1 MHRRDTP
8 GREIL
13 RQVAFECRI
22 PQGGAC
28 LQPLASYD
36 STLVSMVI
44 RSAQG
49 SGDAEPFASRFCND
63 SDGGS
68 RADLVPFPVLDA
80 STAGAN
86 GTGAASAGVA
96 AFSSGGAI
104 SRGSTGKNCACCSAH
119 FAASPFK
126 GLFVLYS

>member
-1 MHRRDTP
+1 MHRETHRV
-8 GREIL
+8 GKFY
-13 RQVAFECRI
+13 VNS
-22 PQGGAC
+22 
-28 LQPLASYD
+28 PLNAELSKKRPLFAAATSYD

-49 SGDAEPFASRFCND
+49 SGDVEPFASPFCDD
-63 SDGGS
+63 SDGGG
-68 RADLVPFPVLDA
+68 AAELVPLPGLDA
-80 STAGAN
+80 STADVN

-104 SRGSTGKNCACCSAH
+104 SRGSTGKNRACCSAH

-126 GLFVLYS
+126 GLLVLYS